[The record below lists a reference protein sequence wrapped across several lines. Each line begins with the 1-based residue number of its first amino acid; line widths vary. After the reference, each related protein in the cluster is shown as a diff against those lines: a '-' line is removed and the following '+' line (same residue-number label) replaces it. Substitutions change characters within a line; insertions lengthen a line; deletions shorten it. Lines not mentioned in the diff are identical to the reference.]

1 MNFNLNLFSNGEA
14 FYFYA
19 SQNILGGLLLTALL
33 TILILYIGAQFWNNT
48 ILYQIALGSSVLS
61 FLLSLCLW
69 YSLND
74 TKEGFQA
81 TYTFYLIPTYPFEI
95 RLGVDGISIFFL
107 LLTNIFT
114 YLCVL
119 SLNPNTFKLLEAL
132 LYLFLLQ
139 WSVLASF
146 VALDLLGFFIFFEIS
161 LIPIYFLVLIW
172 GSRERRVRASYLI
185 SIYTLLGSIFM
196 FFNILYLYSKVGTTD
211 YETLLSINFSFEDQ
225 LFLWATFFIAFA
237 SKIPVFP
244 LHIWLPEAHV
254 EAPTIGSVML
264 AVLLLKLGT
273 YGIIRFSLPLFPEGT
288 IFFAPIVSTF
298 AILGIIYTCLT
309 AIRQIDLKKIIA
321 YSSVGHMNIVLLGI
335 IAGNTEALQGAIFQ
349 MLSHGVVSGALFFG
363 VGVIYERYSVR
374 SLKYFGGL
382 AFFCPIFA
390 TIFLF
395 FSLANISFPLTS
407 SFVGEFLIFMGVF
420 QYNIIIT
427 IFACT
432 SMVLGAVYTLWTYNR
447 IFFGNIKVL
456 TLTKYKDLN
465 RKEFALF
472 LILIFMLFLMGLAP
486 HIFLDTMYID
496 CLNIIEHAKAIIS
509 K

>member
-1 MNFNLNLFSNGEA
+1 MFDISILFFS
-14 FYFYA
+14 FYTITPQTLL
-19 SQNILGGLLLTALL
+19 SCLLLLPLL
-33 TILILYIGAQFWNNT
+33 TIILVYLANIFLST
-48 ILYQIALGSSVLS
+48 STVYQISLISSVIS
-61 FLLSLCLW
+61 FWLSLLLW
-69 YSLND
+69 FELDES
-74 TKEGFQA
+74 KGGFQA
-81 TYTFYLIPTYPFEI
+81 LYTFYVLPTQFFEL

-114 YLCVL
+114 YLCIL
-119 SLNPNTFKLLEAL
+119 SLNSTTFKITEAL

-146 VALDLLGFFIFFEIS
+146 VALDLLGFFVFFEIS

-172 GSRERRVRASYLI
+172 GSRERKVRASYLI

-196 FFNILYLYSKVGTTD
+196 FFNILYVYSKTGTTD
-211 YETLLSINFSFEDQ
+211 YELLLNVHFSFEDQ
-225 LFLWATFFIAFA
+225 LFLWLTFFIAFA

-273 YGIIRFSLPLFPEGT
+273 YGLIRFSLPLFPEGT
-288 IFFAPIVSTF
+288 VYFAPLVVVF
-298 AILGIIYTCLT
+298 AVLGIIFTCLT

-335 IAGNTEALQGAIFQ
+335 VSGNSEALQGAIFQ
-349 MLSHGVVSGALFFG
+349 MLSHGVVSGALFFS

-374 SLKYFGGL
+374 SIKYFGGL
-382 AFFCPIFA
+382 AFFCPLFA
-390 TIFLF
+390 IIFLI

-407 SFVGEFLIFMGVF
+407 SFIGEFLIFMGVF

-427 IFACT
+427 LFACT

-447 IFFGNIKVL
+447 IFFGNMKIVS
-456 TLTKYKDLN
+456 LTKFKDLN

-472 LILIFMLFLMGLAP
+472 FILIVLLFSMGLAP
-486 HIFLDTMYID
+486 YLFLDTMYLD
-496 CLNIIEHAKAIIS
+496 CLNILEHAKGNL
-509 K
+509 KV